1 MAELV
6 IARHCVR
13 RGQDG
18 LSPLQR
24 TLLHTPQP
32 VRIAVAPTGAGK
44 TYAFQRAMLDHKA
57 RILFIVPTRRLAQN
71 LLNGLRRL
79 LAQQGWPDRLVLAKT
94 GLWTSDGSLAL
105 REAGKNPIV
114 ERLGQIRGGAPHDD
128 RGEFFVATA
137 ESLSH
142 LLVARPLTPGQSDI
156 GLLDVLDCFDHIV
169 FDEFHTLEPAGFA
182 FAAVLARATSA
193 LNDPPAL
200 ARLTFLSATP
210 VDLRPA
216 LVRIGVSAEA
226 MAMLEEEIIG
236 QDHAL
241 HGDVTLALTESSTLA
256 DLLLAHRS
264 RVLAEIERGRQV
276 VLVHD
281 QLWSGV
287 FAEMDRLAAV
297 LAELGIPP
305 SRVLRINSVDDS
317 GDRSGAS
324 RHGFAFG
331 RDHDPRAFSVIVATA
346 SIEMGM
352 NLDCALMLMEPGF
365 SPLSFLQR
373 YGRAARGDIA
383 GMVVVRTNVPRP
395 PLWLTELIAWTQ
407 ARHGTRQTI
416 QALAEVLGAQFSKA
430 ATEDV
435 ELDLHEIAERVP
447 VFGSMPNRAAFIAGL
462 YWQKLVTHPSVNS
475 HRQRQLKGAAPVT
488 HPLVMALLRQVERGL
503 GQVSPRSSK
512 RYTEAMLRAALR
524 LRSIGETIRV
534 REERGE
540 GRALRVPMAKL
551 ARYTDILLRYP
562 IRLDGQE
569 AEIVIEGTLE
579 SRLTERQRFV
589 ERFTAV
595 FPHEE
600 GTRAIEDDA
609 DAVRAWCAGLRQP
622 RTARGQDALDDAP
635 QAIDAAERLVRLT
648 GLIPTD
654 EEALDAAGASFASV

>member
-13 RGQDG
+13 RGPDG

-24 TLLHTPQP
+24 ALLHAPAP

-44 TYAFQRAMLDHKA
+44 TYAFQRAMLDRNA
-57 RILFIVPTRRLAQN
+57 RILFVVPTRRLAQN
-71 LLNGLRRL
+71 LLDGLRRL
-79 LAQQGWPDRLVLAKT
+79 LAQQGWPDRLILAKT

-105 REAGKNPIV
+105 REAGKSPIV
-114 ERLGQIRGGAPHDD
+114 ERLGQIRGGAPHDG

-142 LLVARPLTPGQSDI
+142 LLVARPLTLGQSDL

-182 FAAVLARATSA
+182 FAAVLARAISA
-193 LNDPPAL
+193 LQNLPAQ
-200 ARLTFLSATP
+200 AKLTFLSATP

-216 LVRIGVSAEA
+216 LARTGVPAEA
-226 MAMLEEEIIG
+226 MAMLEEIVIEG
-236 QDHAL
+236 HAL
-241 HGDVTLALTESSTLA
+241 HGDVALVLTEAPTLA

-281 QLWSGV
+281 QLWGGV

-331 RDHDPRAFSVIVATA
+331 RDRDPKTFSVIVATA

-373 YGRAARGDIA
+373 YGRAARDDIA

-395 PLWLTELIAWTQ
+395 PLWLTQLIAWTQ
-407 ARHGTRQTI
+407 ARQGTRQTI
-416 QALAEVLGAQFSKA
+416 QALAEVLGAQFA
-430 ATEDV
+430 RAVGEGIG
-435 ELDLHEIAERVP
+435 LDLRALTDGAP
-447 VFGSMPNRAAFIAGL
+447 TFGSMPNRAAFIAGL
-462 YWQKLVTHPSVNS
+462 YWQKLITHPSVNR
-475 HRQRQLKGAAPVT
+475 HRRLQLEDAAPVT
-488 HPLVMALLRQVERGL
+488 HPLVMALLRQIERDL
-503 GQVSPRSSK
+503 GRVSPRSS
-512 RYTEAMLRAALR
+512 RRFTEAMLRAALR

-534 REERGE
+534 REGRGE
-540 GRALRVPMAKL
+540 GRVLRVPMAKL
-551 ARYTDILLRYP
+551 ARHTDILLRYP
-562 IRLDGQE
+562 IRHDGQE

-579 SRLTERQRFV
+579 VRLIERQRFI
-589 ERFTAV
+589 ERVTAV

-609 DAVRAWCAGLRQP
+609 DAIRAWCQALRQP
-622 RTARGQDALDDAP
+622 RSTRGQDALDDAP

-654 EEALDAAGASFASV
+654 DEEALDVPGAAFASV